1 MDDLTPFLHT
11 TLQLAFNILPVV
23 QKLAIFLLM
32 VVGVYYF
39 ITFIANFFFIP
50 ISVDPLSTRLG
61 SRKSIK
67 YTAVYPYLNQEMVE
81 FEKRELI
88 EKVETV

>member
-11 TLQLAFNILPVV
+11 VLQLAFNILPVV
-23 QKLAIFLLM
+23 QKLTIFLLM

-39 ITFIANFFFIP
+39 ITLIANFFFIP
-50 ISVDPLSTRLG
+50 ISVDPLATKFD

-81 FEKRELI
+81 LEKRELI

>member
-11 TLQLAFNILPVV
+11 VLQLAFNILPVV
-23 QKLAIFLLM
+23 QKLTIFMLM

-39 ITFIANFFFIP
+39 ITLIANFFFIP
-50 ISVDPLSTRLG
+50 ISVDPLSTKFD

-67 YTAVYPYLNQEMVE
+67 YTAVLPYLNQEMVE
-81 FEKRELI
+81 IEKRELI

>member
-11 TLQLAFNILPVV
+11 VLQLAFNILPVV
-23 QKLAIFLLM
+23 QKLTIFLLM

-39 ITFIANFFFIP
+39 ITLIANFFFIP
-50 ISVDPLSTRLG
+50 ISVDPLSTKFG

-67 YTAVYPYLNQEMVE
+67 YTAVLPYLNQEMVE
-81 FEKRELI
+81 IEKRELI

>member
-11 TLQLAFNILPVV
+11 VLQLAFNILPVA
-23 QKLAIFLLM
+23 QKLTIFLLM

-39 ITFIANFFFIP
+39 ITLIANFFFIP
-50 ISVDPLSTRLG
+50 ISVDPLSTKFD

-81 FEKRELI
+81 IEKRELI

>member
-1 MDDLTPFLHT
+1 MDDLTPFLHIV
-11 TLQLAFNILPVV
+11 LQLAFNILPVV

-39 ITFIANFFFIP
+39 ITLIANFFFIP
-50 ISVDPLSTRLG
+50 ISVDPLSTKFD

-81 FEKRELI
+81 IEKRELI